1 MMGGIFSGPGAIMTG
16 GMKAAGWFDSSRPR
30 TTKFDRLE
38 AKGAKMS
45 AKQRAEFLAREA
57 AKEPSGPGL
66 QAETPL
72 STRYS

>member
-1 MMGGIFSGPGAIMTG
+1 MGGLFSAPGAIMAG
-16 GMKAAGWFDSSRPR
+16 GMKAAGWFDSSRPK

-38 AKGAKMS
+38 MRGAKMS

-66 QAETPL
+66 KAQTPL
-72 STRYS
+72 SSRYS